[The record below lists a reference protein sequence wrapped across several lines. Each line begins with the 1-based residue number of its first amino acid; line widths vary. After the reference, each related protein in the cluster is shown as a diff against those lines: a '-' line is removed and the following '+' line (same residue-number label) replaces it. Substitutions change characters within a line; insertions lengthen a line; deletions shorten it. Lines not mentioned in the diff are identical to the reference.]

1 MGQHRN
7 MASAA
12 ASGFADGIAAL
23 TVERN
28 ALAVVWRDGA
38 AVRIPHLWLRHNC
51 DCDQCMVRQ
60 TSEKRFQIFA
70 APAHLKPAEAW
81 VEPDAQAIAIA
92 WPDGHRS
99 RFCAESLRGSMQPPR
114 RQLRHWD
121 ATFQPQRLDFAD
133 FLEDDHAAAAFIARF
148 LAEGAGVL
156 ANGPTEPNS
165 LEGLAPRLGPVREV
179 LFERIHNVQVDP
191 AGYNIAHTSEHVPPH
206 NDMVSYAWPPTV
218 QALHMLAN
226 ECSGGNTGIVD
237 GFAVLERLRREQPA
251 QFQVLCA
258 VAVPFRQFDANAE
271 TNASAPTI
279 ELDAAGDIRTLRFSN
294 QLMQRVRNASGVV
307 VETRRLHGRT
317 QADRG
322 KPRWK
327 SSLRLDW
334 RRGPWQAAW
343 TFRYIHSMTERCS
356 NFLDGSPDSLT
367 NLGLCSMPN
376 HEDNSESRNRLSSI
390 LYHDARIGY
399 EAGGLEGPE
408 GPVGKGGW
416 TATLG
421 VNNLFNRDPPIS
433 RSATLNGYDAS
444 TYDIPGGRFAYLE
457 IAYAR
462 P

>member
-99 RFCAESLRGSMQPPR
+99 RFCAESLRGSMQPPQ
-114 RQLRHWD
+114 RQLSHWD

-156 ANGPTEPNS
+156 ANGPTEPNA

-191 AGYNIAHTSEHVPPH
+191 AGYNIAHTTEHVPPH

-226 ECSGGNTGIVD
+226 ECAGGDTGIVD

-251 QFQVLCA
+251 QFQALCA

-279 ELDAAGDIRTLRFSN
+279 ELDSAGDVRTLRFSN
-294 QLMQRVRNASGVV
+294 QLMQRVPLH
-307 VETRRLHGRT
+307 EPRLAEFYAAYRELAARLNDPAAMAH
-317 QADRG
+317 
-322 KPRWK
+322 
-327 SSLRLDW
+327 LRL
-334 RRGPWQAAW
+334 
-343 TFRYIHSMTERCS
+343 
-356 NFLDGSPDSLT
+356 
-367 NLGLCSMPN
+367 
-376 HEDNSESRNRLSSI
+376 
-390 LYHDARIGY
+390 
-399 EAGGLEGPE
+399 EAGQVLLVAGHRVLHARTPITS
-408 GPVGKGGW
+408 VGRRH
-416 TATLG
+416 LQ
-421 VNNLFNRDPPIS
+421 
-433 RSATLNGYDAS
+433 DA
-444 TYDIPGGRFAYLE
+444 YFEHDNVRNHLRLLRRQGR
-457 IAYAR
+457 I
-462 P
+462 